1 LKLIK
6 SIAGQQGLNMQKFFI
21 YSLTFI
27 GIIISAE
34 TEIMQIK
41 RDIRKAVQTG
51 NVELLS
57 RFSKDHVLNPVNLDN
72 CKGYKMLAVACAF
85 GQEGVVKFLLENG
98 AEVNAVNKVKP
109 GNFTALD
116 VAEHYKHKVIVTLL
130 RSNGAKH
137 FKELSKSG
145 QCVNCG
151 N

>member
-6 SIAGQQGLNMQKFFI
+6 SIAGQQRLNMQKFFI
-21 YSLTFI
+21 SSLTFI

-51 NVELLS
+51 NVELLG

-72 CKGYKMLAVACAF
+72 CNGYKMLAVACAF
-85 GQEGVVKFLLENG
+85 GQEGVVKFLIENG

-116 VAEHYKHKVIVTLL
+116 VAELYKHKVIVTLL
-130 RSNGAKH
+130 RSHGAKH

-145 QCVNCG
+145 QYINCG